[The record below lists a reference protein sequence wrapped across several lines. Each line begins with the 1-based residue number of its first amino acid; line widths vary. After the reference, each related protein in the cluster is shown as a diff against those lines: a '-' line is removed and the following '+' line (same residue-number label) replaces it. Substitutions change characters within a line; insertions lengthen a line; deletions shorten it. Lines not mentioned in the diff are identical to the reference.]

1 MNKIVILIICIFLS
15 LNTLI
20 AEPTP
25 KNVIVFIGDGM
36 GFSIIDLSRIILQG
50 KENYLNFETVPTV
63 GIAKTYCAN
72 NLITDSAAAGTAL
85 ACGQKTN
92 KGYLGL
98 DTNENILHSL
108 VDICHNMGKSTGV
121 VTNVTITHATPSAYL
136 AHINKRNER
145 KIAEQY
151 LKNTNYD
158 LVLGGGWG
166 YFLPSTEKD
175 SKRND
180 NLNLL
185 QKLYDHNFNVALNKE
200 DLIKASTENKKLI
213 GMFAPEDLPY
223 RIDRPYYPSTI
234 PTIVDMTKHAIQ
246 FLSKNENGFF
256 LMVEAGKIDWAMH
269 AHDAG
274 TAVQE
279 IADLQEAYQVA
290 LDFLA
295 KNPDTLI
302 IVTADHET
310 SGCALGIGK
319 DLNLKKFKKQKAS
332 AAYIASF
339 LNNKSEKEIKK
350 ILHKFAHL
358 KKVPNKAM
366 KKLLQKTDSKEW
378 YSPEKTK
385 VITEL
390 IAKKAHIGFTTPS
403 HSGQSVGVYATGAGH
418 NAFSGVYENFEIAKK
433 IIQLLQNKK
442 GE

>member
-1 MNKIVILIICIFLS
+1 MNKIVISIIFIFLS
-15 LNTLI
+15 LNI
-20 AEPTP
+20 IMAEPTP

-36 GFSIIDLSRIILQG
+36 GFSIVDLSRIILQG

-151 LKNTNYD
+151 LENTNYD

-166 YFLPSTEKD
+166 YFLPATEKD

-185 QKLYDHNFNVALNKE
+185 QKLYEHNFNVALNKE
-200 DLIKASTENKKLI
+200 DLIKASAENKKLI

-310 SGCALGIGK
+310 SGCGLGVGK
-319 DLNLKKFKKQKAS
+319 DLNLKKFNQQKAS
-332 AAYIASF
+332 TAYIAN
-339 LNNKSEKEIKK
+339 LIKNKSEKEIKN
-350 ILHKFAHL
+350 ILHQFLHL
-358 KKVPNKAM
+358 KKIPKKAM

-385 VITEL
+385 VITKL
-390 IAKKAHIGFTTPS
+390 IAKKAHIGFTTS
-403 HSGQSVGVYATGAGH
+403 RHSGQSVGVYATGAGH
-418 NAFSGVYENFEIAKK
+418 NVFSGVYENFEIAKK
-433 IIQLLQNKK
+433 IIQLLQYKK
-442 GE
+442 EK